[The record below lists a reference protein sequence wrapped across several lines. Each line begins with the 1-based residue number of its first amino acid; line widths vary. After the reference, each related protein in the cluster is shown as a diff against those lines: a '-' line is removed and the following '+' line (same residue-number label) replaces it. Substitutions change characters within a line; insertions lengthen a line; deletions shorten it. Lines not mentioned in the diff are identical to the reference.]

1 VEALGEEER
10 ERRLVEL
17 SQDLPQRAAE
27 RMMRMMRAMGPLR
40 EAAER
45 LGKMTPS

>member
-27 RMMRMMRAMGPLR
+27 RMMRAMGPLR